1 MSSNFRAELAT
12 MQAASQHVYEVNA
25 QIQSQ
30 LSNLLSRLDP
40 LMGTW
45 QGSAATSFQVLKDR
59 WHQDATQLN
68 GALRAIGDGL
78 AKVHSTYDITEEG
91 AQQTFTSIT
100 RKLGG

>member
-1 MSSNFRAELAT
+1 
-12 MQAASQHVYEVNA
+12 
-25 QIQSQ
+25 
-30 LSNLLSRLDP
+30 
-40 LMGTW
+40 
-45 QGSAATSFQVLKDR
+45 LKDR

-78 AKVHSTYDITEEG
+78 AKVHSTYDVTEEG